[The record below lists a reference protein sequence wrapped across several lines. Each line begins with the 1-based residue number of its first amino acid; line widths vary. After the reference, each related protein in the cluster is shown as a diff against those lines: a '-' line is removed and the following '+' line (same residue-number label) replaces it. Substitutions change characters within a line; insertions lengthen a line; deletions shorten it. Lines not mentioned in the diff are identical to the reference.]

1 MEEALTT
8 LLSGVAG
15 GRRYWVRAPQSLST
29 RPYLVMHRVS
39 GNRDY
44 HLKSASGYVQ
54 SRVQVD
60 IYDDSYGGAKTVAR
74 AVMDAVSGFAGTI
87 GGVQIQR
94 IYVDSERDLPAGD
107 TGEITEL
114 YRTSIDLMIH
124 HDE

>member
-8 LLSGVAG
+8 LLSSVAG

-29 RPYLVMHRVS
+29 RPYIVMHRVS

-60 IYDDSYGGAKTVAR
+60 IYDETYGGAKTVAR
-74 AVMDAVSGFAGTI
+74 AVRDAVSGFAGTI
-87 GGVQIQR
+87 NGVQIQR
-94 IYVDSERDLPAGD
+94 ITVESERDLPAD
-107 TGEITEL
+107 DAGEITFL
-114 YRTSIDLMIH
+114 FRTSIDLQIH

>member
-1 MEEALTT
+1 MEEALTS

-29 RPYLVMHRVS
+29 RPYIVMHRVS
-39 GNRDY
+39 GNRDM
-44 HLKSASGYVQ
+44 HLTGPSRYVQ

-60 IYDDSYGGAKTVAR
+60 IYDDSYGGAKAVAR
-74 AVMDAVSGFAGTI
+74 AVVSAVSGFVGTI

-94 IYVDSERDLPAGD
+94 INVDSERDLPAD
-107 TGEITEL
+107 DAGEITQL
-114 YRTSIDLMIH
+114 YRTSIDLLIH

>member
-1 MEEALTT
+1 MEEALTS

-29 RPYLVMHRVS
+29 RPYVIMFKVS

-44 HLKSASGYVQ
+44 HLKGASRYVK

-60 IYDDSYGGAKTVAR
+60 AYGETYASAKATSR
-74 AVMDAVSGFAGTI
+74 AVVSAVSSFTGTV

-94 IYVDSERDLPAGD
+94 IYVDDGRDLPDDD

-114 YRTSIDLMIH
+114 FRISLDLMIH

>member
-1 MEEALTT
+1 MEEALTS

-29 RPYLVMHRVS
+29 RPYIVMHRVS
-39 GNRDY
+39 GNRDM
-44 HLKSASGYVQ
+44 HLKGPSRLVF

-74 AVMDAVSGFAGTI
+74 AVRDAVSGFAGTI

-94 IYVDSERDLPAGD
+94 INVDSERDLPADD

-114 YRTSIDLMIH
+114 FRTSIDIMIF

>member
-8 LLSGVAG
+8 ILSTVAG
-15 GRRYWVRAPQSLST
+15 GRRYWVQAPQSLST

-39 GNRDY
+39 GNRDM
-44 HLKSASGYVQ
+44 HLTGPSRYVR
-54 SRVQVD
+54 SRVQIDV
-60 IYDDSYGGAKTVAR
+60 YGESYSQTKTTAR
-74 AVMDAVSGFAGTI
+74 AVRDAVSGFVGTI

-94 IYVDSERDLPAGD
+94 INVESERDLPDDD

-114 YRTSIDLMIH
+114 FRTSMDLMIH

>member
-1 MEEALTT
+1 MEEALTS
-8 LLSGVAG
+8 LLSTVAG

-29 RPYLVMHRVS
+29 RPYIVMHRVS
-39 GNRDY
+39 GPRDM
-44 HLKSASGYVQ
+44 HLKGPSRYVQ

-60 IYDDSYGGAKTVAR
+60 IYDDTYWGTKTVAR
-74 AVMDAVSGFAGTI
+74 AVRDAVSGFAGTI

-94 IYVDSERDLPAGD
+94 INVDSERDLPADD
-107 TGEITEL
+107 TGAVTEL

>member
-1 MEEALTT
+1 MEEALTS

-39 GNRDY
+39 GNRDM
-44 HLKSASGYVQ
+44 HLKGASRYVQ

-60 IYDDSYGGAKTVAR
+60 IYDDTYGGAKAVAR
-74 AVMDAVSGFAGTI
+74 AVRDAVSGFAGTI

-94 IYVDSERDLPAGD
+94 INVDSERDLPADD
-107 TGEITEL
+107 TGAVTEL
-114 YRTSIDLMIH
+114 YRVSIDLMVH

>member
-1 MEEALTT
+1 MEEALTSI
-8 LLSGVAG
+8 LSGVAG

-29 RPYLVMHRVS
+29 RPYIVMHRVS

-54 SRVQVD
+54 SRVQLD
-60 IYDDSYGGAKTVAR
+60 IYDETYGGAKTVAR
-74 AVMDAVSGFAGTI
+74 AVRDAVSGLATTI

-94 IYVDSERDLPAGD
+94 ITVESERDLPVDD
-107 TGEITEL
+107 TGEITNL